1 MLHDSCLRITL
12 FISSLRL
19 RDEVP
24 ILNDKAHARD
34 ERVPQFPRILE
45 PGNRATNGCPSSLAF
60 GNLGITNP
68 MARKRRMPG
77 RPALSIV
84 EGASPPNAAT
94 FSSLIKSSA
103 SDE

>member
-34 ERVPQFPRILE
+34 ERVPQVPRI
-45 PGNRATNGCPSSLAF
+45 
-60 GNLGITNP
+60 
-68 MARKRRMPG
+68 
-77 RPALSIV
+77 
-84 EGASPPNAAT
+84 
-94 FSSLIKSSA
+94 
-103 SDE
+103 

>member
-34 ERVPQFPRILE
+34 ERVPHVPRCSV
-45 PGNRATNGCPSSLAF
+45 P
-60 GNLGITNP
+60 
-68 MARKRRMPG
+68 
-77 RPALSIV
+77 
-84 EGASPPNAAT
+84 
-94 FSSLIKSSA
+94 
-103 SDE
+103 